1 MKKIFI
7 ISIVFAFVSCK
18 PNQKTVAEPT
28 ATVEKPTEI
37 ITEKPMEAKKPK
49 PEFLT
54 GIIRMDDLQQ
64 PPFDAWF
71 VPAYE
76 NYQPSHEVVEQLHK
90 LTDDV
95 KITIFM
101 GTWCEDSQHQVP
113 RFYKI
118 LKLISFDFNKVTL
131 IGVDRSKKTPENLED
146 GLNITNV
153 PTFIIYKNEKEVQR
167 IVESPVENLEK
178 DQLTILSGKPYK
190 HTYQQ

>member
-1 MKKIFI
+1 MKKILI
-7 ISIVFAFVSCK
+7 VCIVFAFVSCK

-28 ATVEKPTEI
+28 SPKTTEI
-37 ITEKPMEAKKPK
+37 ITEKPMEAEKPK

-54 GIIRMDDLQQ
+54 GIKRMNDLQEA
-64 PPFDAWF
+64 PFNEWF
-71 VPAYE
+71 VPGYE
-76 NYQPSHEVVEQLHK
+76 NYEPNPEVVEQLQK
-90 LTDDV
+90 LTDDI

-131 IGVDRSKKTPENLED
+131 ITVDRSKKTPEHLED
-146 GLNITNV
+146 GMNITNV
-153 PTFIIYKNEKEVQR
+153 PTFIIYRNEKEVQR

-178 DQLTILSGKPYK
+178 DLLTILSGKPYK